1 MTYGCSCISFCINV
15 SYPPFCASD
24 IPAVL
29 DYTKDICALEDDQMA
44 VLKPGSI
51 ELYDFFGDKVSMKW
65 THISYDACAAQKGG
79 YDTFMQNFLEDIVHI
94 SLRHT
99 SYLLDSNN
107 PTYEQ

>member
-1 MTYGCSCISFCINV
+1 MIVGKTDTV
-15 SYPPFCASD
+15 AFCASD

-65 THISYDACAAQKGG
+65 THISYDACAAQKGV
-79 YDTFMQNFLEDIVHI
+79 DMIRLCKKRCMNSHM
-94 SLRHT
+94 SLKKR
-99 SYLLDSNN
+99 
-107 PTYEQ
+107 